1 MDLQN
6 DLIESS
12 NQKKKGGWRATLASL
27 VVHGAIIGGI
37 LALSATATQK
47 VNAEVKKMPVY
58 IAQGAAPPP
67 PPPPP
72 PPPAASSSAP
82 KSVPHHSKPKVE
94 PVHIQPQQTFVQPRV
109 VPKETPKVELPV
121 TADTKDDGKDDETT
135 EDTPQ
140 TQATG
145 NAPGGVVGGVEGG
158 VQGGTVGGEVGGQI
172 GGVIGGVQG
181 GVVGGKLGGE
191 VGGTGT
197 GTEGKGNG
205 GDDAPPAPPAPAPEA
220 GPLRVGGDVKAPVA
234 INRAAPNY
242 TEIARHARVAGVVI
256 VEAIVNKSGEVEQV
270 RVVKGLPMG
279 LSEEAERAV
288 KQWRFKPGTQ
298 NGQPVDVIFNLTV
311 TFKLGDA

>member
-12 NQKKKGGWRATLASL
+12 KQKKQGGWRATVASL
-27 VVHGAIIGGI
+27 LVHGTIIGGI
-37 LALSATATQK
+37 IAISATATQK
-47 VNAEVKKMPVY
+47 VNAEVKKIPVY

-72 PPPAASSSAP
+72 PPPAASSSTPQSA
-82 KSVPHHSKPKVE
+82 PHHSKPKVE
-94 PVHIQPQQTFVQPRV
+94 PVHVEPQQTFVQPRI
-109 VPKETPKVELPV
+109 VPKETPKVQLP
-121 TADTKDDGKDDETT
+121 TTDTKDDGKDDESTD
-135 EDTPQ
+135 DTPQ

-191 VGGTGT
+191 VGGTGS

-205 GDDAPPAPPAPAPEA
+205 GDEAPPAPQA

-234 INRAAPNY
+234 INREQPKY
-242 TEIARHARVAGVVI
+242 TEIARHARVSGIVI
-256 VEAIVNKSGEVEQV
+256 VEAIVNKNGEVEQV

-298 NGQPVDVIFNLTV
+298 NGNPVDVIFNLTV
-311 TFKLGDA
+311 NFQLGDA